1 MASSMLAR
9 KTTFASRTAA
19 PARRSRATVVRV
31 QAFATDN
38 GSKQS
43 LEEMNRLIGLN
54 IKEAAAHI
62 GTMHVRQA
70 NAAIGK
76 YVKKAAEEAAAGKLH
91 SKGSKASAKK

>member
-1 MASSMLAR
+1 
-9 KTTFASRTAA
+9 
-19 PARRSRATVVRV
+19 
-31 QAFATDN
+31 
-38 GSKQS
+38 
-43 LEEMNRLIGLN
+43 MNRLIGLN